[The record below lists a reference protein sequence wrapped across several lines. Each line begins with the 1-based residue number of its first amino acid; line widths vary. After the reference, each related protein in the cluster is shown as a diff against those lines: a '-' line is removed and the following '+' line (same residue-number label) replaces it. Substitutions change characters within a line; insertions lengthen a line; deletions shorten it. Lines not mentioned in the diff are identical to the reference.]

1 MSFKGANDKNYAS
14 LEKLQ
19 HGNAAP
25 VQLVYPS
32 PALRTSIN
40 AALAILSGVL
50 FAWSFPNVAAGWL
63 IFIALLPLFV
73 ALTRVESYKGA
84 FAIGWLSQGVAWL
97 LMVPWVI
104 RVMSHY
110 GGLPYITGLLIFVA
124 MCAYLGMYGGLFAV
138 LFHRIAPSI
147 RFRRWLFVPIAWAVV
162 EYIRTY
168 LFSGF
173 PWSLIAASIVDYTPL
188 VQFDRVAG
196 PYALGVLI
204 LLPSTLVAW
213 LLTRGVG
220 SGVWGLGEK
229 ASAVAQ
235 AAASIS
241 DPRNPP
247 SDSREKAISH
257 TPLPIPHTPIFAI
270 AAVAIV
276 MFVWWTTG
284 YVAEK
289 VIGRPNAAPVARAAL
304 LQPNISQ
311 EMRWDNDN
319 IVLIYRRMMAMTEE
333 ATSRGVN
340 VVIWPES
347 TVPLSYATTD
357 FYQHAI
363 EDVSRTH
370 GVDVILGSVA
380 ADAAQPDKLWNA
392 AFLVS
397 GGRTIGHYDKIRLVP
412 FGEYVPLRKL
422 LFFAHKLVHAVGQ
435 FEFGTKDTPLDGKF
449 RYGPAI
455 CYEVVF
461 PQIPRLQ
468 VVHGA
473 NVLVTITNDA
483 WYDGT
488 SAPRQHLNQARLRA
502 IENDRY
508 LLRAGTTGISA
519 VIDPT
524 GQIVQQLE
532 MGKQGIIYADFQP
545 RTSVTPY
552 VHYGDWFAWAAMA
565 IVIAGM
571 VRRRR

>member
-1 MSFKGANDKNYAS
+1 MRT
-14 LEKLQ
+14 LL
-19 HGNAAP
+19 NA
-25 VQLVYPS
+25 
-32 PALRTSIN
+32 I
-40 AALAILSGVL
+40 LAIVSGVL

-63 IFIALLPLFV
+63 MFIALVSLFV
-73 ALTRVESYKGA
+73 ALSRTSSYKGA
-84 FAIGWLSQGVAWL
+84 FALGWLSQGVAWL

-110 GGLPYITGLLIFVA
+110 GGLPYITGILLFIA
-124 MCAYLGMYGGLFAV
+124 MCAYLGMYGGLFAL
-138 LFHRIAPSI
+138 LFHRIAPGM
-147 RFRRWLFVPIAWAVV
+147 RFRRWLFVPLTWAVV

-173 PWSLIAASIVDYTPL
+173 PWSLIAASIIDYTPL

-204 LLPSTLVAW
+204 LLPSALIAW
-213 LLTRGVG
+213 LIVRGVG
-220 SGVWGLGEK
+220 SGAWGVGEMDGVSGVGGRGSETEM
-229 ASAVAQ
+229 SATLLSPTPDTRV
-235 AAASIS
+235 
-241 DPRNPP
+241 
-247 SDSREKAISH
+247 SH
-257 TPLPIPHTPIFAI
+257 TQPPTPHTPIFAI

-276 MFVWWTTG
+276 TFVWWTTG

-289 VIGRPNAAPVARAAL
+289 VIARPTAAPIARAAL

-319 IVLIYRRMMAMTEE
+319 LVLIFRRMMAMTDE
-333 ATSRGVN
+333 ATSHGVQ

-357 FYQHAI
+357 FYRQAI
-363 EDVSRTH
+363 EDTSRAH
-370 GVDVILGSVA
+370 GADIILGSVA
-380 ADAAQPDKLWNA
+380 EDAAQPEKLWNA

-412 FGEYVPLRKL
+412 FGEYVPMRKM

-435 FEFGTKDTPLDGKF
+435 FEFGTKDTPLDGLF

-461 PQIPRLQ
+461 PQIPRTQ

-473 NVLVTITNDA
+473 NVLITITNDA

-524 GQIVQQLE
+524 GRIVQELA

-552 VHYGDWFAWAAMA
+552 VHYGDWFAWAAMVA
-565 IVIAGM
+565 VVVGM
-571 VRRRR
+571 VRRKRSGLVD

>member
-1 MSFKGANDKNYAS
+1 M
-14 LEKLQ
+14 
-19 HGNAAP
+19 
-25 VQLVYPS
+25 
-32 PALRTSIN
+32 RTLIN
-40 AALAILSGVL
+40 VALAIVSGVL

-63 IFIALLPLFV
+63 MSIALLPLFV
-73 ALTRVESYKGA
+73 ALTRVNSYKGA
-84 FAIGWLSQGVAWL
+84 LALGWLSQGVAWL

-110 GGLPYITGLLIFVA
+110 GGLPYITGVLLFVA
-124 MCAYLGMYGGLFAV
+124 MCAYLGMYGGLFAL
-138 LFHRIAPSI
+138 LFHRIAPGMH
-147 RFRRWLFVPIAWAVV
+147 FRRWLFVPLAWAVV

-213 LLTRGVG
+213 LVVRGGARG
-220 SGVWGLGEK
+220 SGVGGRE
-229 ASAVAQ
+229 SETEVP
-235 AAASIS
+235 AAL
-241 DPRNPP
+241 PP
-247 SDSREKAISH
+247 S
-257 TPLPIPHTPIFAI
+257 TPDTRRPTPIFAI
-270 AAVAIV
+270 ATIAIV
-276 MFVWWTTG
+276 TFVWWTTG

-289 VIGRPNAAPVARAAL
+289 VIIRPTTAPMARAAL

-319 IVLIYRRMMAMTEE
+319 LVLIFRRMMAMTDE
-333 ATSRGVN
+333 ATSHGVQ

-357 FYQHAI
+357 FYRQAI
-363 EDVSRTH
+363 EDVSRAH
-370 GVDVILGSVA
+370 GIDVILGSVA
-380 ADAAQPDKLWNA
+380 EDAAQPEKLWNA

-412 FGEYVPLRKL
+412 FGEYVPLRKM
-422 LFFAHKLVHAVGQ
+422 LFFVHKLVHAVGQ
-435 FEFGTKDTPLDGKF
+435 FEFGTKDTPLDGMF

-461 PQIPRLQ
+461 PQIPRAQ

-473 NVLVTITNDA
+473 NVLITITNDA

-524 GQIVQQLE
+524 GRIVQELE

-552 VHYGDWFAWAAMA
+552 VHYGDWFAWVAMLLV
-565 IVIAGM
+565 IVGM
-571 VRRRR
+571 VRRKTS

>member
-1 MSFKGANDKNYAS
+1 MI
-14 LEKLQ
+14 
-19 HGNAAP
+19 
-25 VQLVYPS
+25 VYPS
-32 PALRTSIN
+32 PALRTALN
-40 AALAILSGVL
+40 VALAAISGVL
-50 FAWSFPNVAAGWL
+50 FACSFPNVGAGWL
-63 IFIALLPLFV
+63 MFIALLPLFV
-73 ALTRVESYKGA
+73 ALSRAETYKAA
-84 FAIGWLSQGVAWL
+84 FLLGWLSQGIAWL

-110 GGLPYITGLLIFVA
+110 GGLPYLTGVLLFVA
-124 MCAYLGMYGGLFAV
+124 MCAYLGMYGGFFAI
-138 LFHRIAPSI
+138 LFHRIAPNA
-147 RFRRWLFVPIAWAVV
+147 RFRRWLFVPLAWAVV
-162 EYIRTY
+162 EYVRTY

-204 LLPSTLVAW
+204 LLPSTLIAW
-213 LLTRGVG
+213 L
-220 SGVWGLGEK
+220 
-229 ASAVAQ
+229 VARKTAQ
-235 AAASIS
+235 
-241 DPRNPP
+241 DR
-247 SDSREKAISH
+247 H
-257 TPLPIPHTPIFAI
+257 TPLFAI

-276 MFVWWTTG
+276 VFVWWTTG
-284 YVAEK
+284 YVAQK
-289 VIGRPNAAPVARAAL
+289 VIVRPNASPVARAAL

-319 IVLIYRRMMAMTEE
+319 LVLIFKRMMAMTDE
-333 ATSRGVN
+333 ATSHGVQ

-363 EDVSRTH
+363 EDVSRAH

-380 ADAAQPDKLWNA
+380 EDSAQPDKLWNA

-412 FGEYVPLRKL
+412 FGEYVPLRKM

-435 FEFGTKDTPLDGKF
+435 FEFGTKDTPLVGQFK
-449 RYGPAI
+449 YGPAI

-461 PQIPRLQ
+461 PQIPRAQ

-519 VIDPT
+519 LIDPT
-524 GQIVQQLE
+524 GQIVHELP

-545 RTSVTPY
+545 RTTITPY

-565 IVIAGM
+565 AVVGGM
-571 VRRRR
+571 WRRKRRLSS